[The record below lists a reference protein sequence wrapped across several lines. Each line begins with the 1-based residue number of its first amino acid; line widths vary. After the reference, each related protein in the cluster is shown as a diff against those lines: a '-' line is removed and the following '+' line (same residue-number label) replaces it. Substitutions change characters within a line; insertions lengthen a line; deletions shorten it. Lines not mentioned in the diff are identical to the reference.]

1 VGGYLDATDASHGCI
16 LDNGQ
21 YTTVDF
27 PGANG
32 TVLTGRNPSG
42 EMTGFSC
49 VVASCASGTTHS
61 FTVSKKGAFKSFDP
75 PAQSAARLTRRE
87 QSSALIRTVRSDTR
101 LPAFTTGRMRRLIFP
116 AQFSRSLEGVTP
128 RATS

>member
-1 VGGYLDATDASHGCI
+1 VGGYLDATGASHGCI

-49 VVASCASGTTHS
+49 VVASCASGTTHPQLYS
-61 FTVSKKGAFKSFDP
+61 VPERGLQEFRS
-75 PAQSAARLTRRE
+75 TRRS
-87 QSSALIRTVRSDTR
+87 QQH
-101 LPAFTTGRMRRLIFP
+101 G
-116 AQFSRSLEGVTP
+116 QHG
-128 RATS
+128 